1 FSPELRR
8 EGGGGAERAR
18 ESLLALAEP
27 RAAAE
32 KHQHRVQTL
41 LRARR
46 TRGRQRQQ
54 CSAPRPAGAILA
66 EPLLHETGIP
76 RERLGLAQSYPLL
89 RYGTAEVS
97 AGRVSGREGLEHL
110 RVGLNLPRRKLE
122 RHAERRR

>member
-1 FSPELRR
+1 MTRVPGQAAASSSAQSSSAR
-8 EGGGGAERAR
+8 EIVRAAEAPSAR
-18 ESLLALAEP
+18 ESLCLPSPSRGRRQKSTSTASK
-27 RAAAE
+27 R
-32 KHQHRVQTL
+32 L

-66 EPLLHETGIP
+66 EPLLHEAGIP

-97 AGRVSGREGLEHL
+97 A
-110 RVGLNLPRRKLE
+110 
-122 RHAERRR
+122 